1 MRSIKKRFGA
11 QICTKL
17 AREDD
22 TETVDCQE
30 DARRLKISKIITG
43 FVIITPVSERTWNFH
58 CPEVRKPY
66 TEKLSTY
73 KINDDLRGF

>member
-43 FVIITPVSERTWNFH
+43 FRNNYAGQRANV
-58 CPEVRKPY
+58 
-66 TEKLSTY
+66 KLS
-73 KINDDLRGF
+73 LSRGTETLY